1 MNDQKTR
8 MVIRTNLVSPDIII
22 PNDDQFEENVRK
34 VYEEAKEVKSVLY
47 MDNEYLRFR
56 YTSDNFKFKAS
67 LYNLC

>member
-1 MNDQKTR
+1 

-22 PNDDQFEENVRK
+22 PNDDHFDENVRK

-56 YTSDNFKFKAS
+56 YISSDNFKFKAS
-67 LYNLC
+67 IYDLC